1 MAKVKGTAVKASIA
15 FLKEN
20 AEGDTFESLLDQLE
34 PHKQEI
40 LRQPILQSSWYDFTL
55 LLDLMAAAE
64 GRISPPPG
72 RTLAWEMGRFS
83 ADHGLKTIY
92 RVFFKVADPG
102 FIIRKASQVFST
114 YYDSGSMEVA
124 STDDRTALLR
134 LTDFNQPHV
143 WFCDRLMGWMERTLE
158 LSGAK
163 SPRVSHPKCLARGDA
178 SCDYCGRWQ

>member
-1 MAKVKGTAVKASIA
+1 
-15 FLKEN
+15 
-20 AEGDTFESLLDQLE
+20 
-34 PHKQEI
+34 
-40 LRQPILQSSWYDFTL
+40 
-55 LLDLMAAAE
+55 MAAAE
-64 GRISPPPG
+64 DTISLQPG

-102 FIIRKASQVFST
+102 FIIRKIIPGFLHLLRFGIHGGGIST
-114 YYDSGSMEVA
+114 E
-124 STDDRTALLR
+124 DRTAILR
-134 LTDFNQPHV
+134 LTDFDQPHV

-163 SPRVSHPKCLARGDA
+163 NPRVSHPKCLARGDA